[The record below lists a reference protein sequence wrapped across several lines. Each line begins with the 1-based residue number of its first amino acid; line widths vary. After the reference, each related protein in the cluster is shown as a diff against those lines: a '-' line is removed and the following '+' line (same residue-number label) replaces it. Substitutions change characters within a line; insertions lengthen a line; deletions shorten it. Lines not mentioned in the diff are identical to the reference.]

1 MIDCSGCGRRHAKG
15 RCLANHITCFSC
27 GVTGHYSRR
36 FPNTQPGR
44 QKNFPRGS
52 TTSDSS
58 RVGVRPAQKGTK
70 MQLHSV
76 EGESGDEGG
85 ERSVEEYVFHELRH
99 EQHSS
104 LEKNEWSETLKVD
117 DVSVKFKLGSGAS
130 RNVLSSE
137 VFHQLPTRRQ
147 RLRPGPRL
155 HRHGAKH
162 GYLTVLGLHTAKLVI
177 CGVVHIV
184 DFLRWLMSQVSLP
197 SWDFRLARDST

>member
-1 MIDCSGCGRRHAKG
+1 M
-15 RCLANHITCFSC
+15 ANHITCFQC
-27 GVTGHYSRR
+27 GVTGHFSRR

-44 QKNFPRGS
+44 QQNFSRGS
-52 TTSDSS
+52 TTSESS

-70 MQLHSV
+70 MQLYSV
-76 EGESGDEGG
+76 EGESGGEGG
-85 ERSVEEYVFHELRH
+85 EWSVEEYVFHELRH

-104 LEKNEWSETLKVD
+104 IEKKEWSETLKVD

-130 RNVLSSE
+130 RKVLRSE

-162 GYLTVLGLHTAKLVI
+162 GYLTVLGLHTAKVVI
-177 CGVVHIV
+177 RGVVHIAV
-184 DFLRWLMSQVSLP
+184 FLWWLMSQVSLP
-197 SWDFRLARDST
+197 SWDFRLAREST

>member
-1 MIDCSGCGRRHAKG
+1 MIVRGLDAVTLKA
-15 RCLANHITCFSC
+15 CLANHITCFQC
-27 GVTGHYSRR
+27 GVTGHYSWR

-44 QKNFPRGS
+44 QQNFPRGS
-52 TTSDSS
+52 TTSESS

-70 MQLHSV
+70 MQLYSL
-76 EGESGDEGG
+76 EGESGGEGG
-85 ERSVEEYVFHELRH
+85 EWLVEEYVFHELRH
-99 EQHSS
+99 EQYSS

-130 RNVLSSE
+130 RNVLPSE

-162 GYLTVLGLHTAKLVI
+162 EYLTVLGLHTAKVVI
-177 CGVVHIV
+177 RGVVHIAV
-184 DFLRWLMSQVSLP
+184 FLRCLMSQASHP
-197 SWDFRLARDST
+197 SWNFHLAIDST